1 MNKNLRVK
9 KHLRVRKNI
18 IGTKDKPRLSVFRS
32 SKHIYAQ
39 VIDDATGQTLAA
51 ESDLKLKK
59 TTKKELSFTVGKNLA
74 EKARKLKITI
84 VVFDR
89 GGFLYQGRVAEVAR
103 GAREGRLK
111 F

>member
-9 KHLRVRKNI
+9 KHLKVRKNI

-74 EKARKLKITI
+74 EKVRKLKITT

-103 GAREGRLK
+103 GAREGGLK